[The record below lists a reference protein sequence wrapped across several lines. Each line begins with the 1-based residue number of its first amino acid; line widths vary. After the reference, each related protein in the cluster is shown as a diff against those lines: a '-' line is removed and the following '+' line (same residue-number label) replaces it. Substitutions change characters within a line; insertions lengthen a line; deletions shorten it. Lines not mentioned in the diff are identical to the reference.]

1 MGRDNS
7 QSWFLGCMTSSQE
20 PRAIDL
26 SKISNSLEQNPD
38 GLWRAK
44 SSSSISY
51 PDWGNQAC
59 FQVEDLSFWFRHR
72 NACIIEAVKQY
83 PPPGPVFD
91 IGGGNGFVAK
101 GMQDAGFEVV
111 LVEPGAIGAKN
122 AQSRGI
128 GSVICATLEDAE
140 FFPGSLPAI
149 GLFDVVEHMQNDQE
163 FLTIVRGQ
171 LSPGGR
177 VYITVPAYNALWSQ
191 EDIDAGHQ
199 RRYNRSALT
208 NLLSSTGFSVD
219 FLTGFFQ
226 FLPPAIFAARV
237 LPYRLG
243 LAKSADPSEISNQM
257 KREHVLKSGIANDML
272 GWLKRREIAQIR
284 TGKETRFGASWLAVG
299 SNVSQ

>member
-1 MGRDNS
+1 
-7 QSWFLGCMTSSQE
+7 MTASQE
-20 PRAIDL
+20 PRVIDL
-26 SKISNSLEQNPD
+26 SKISNSLEQTPD

-83 PPPGPVFD
+83 PPSGPVFD

-101 GMQDAGFEVV
+101 GMKDVGFEVV
-111 LVEPGAIGAKN
+111 LVEPGATGAKN

-128 GSVICATLEDAE
+128 RSVICTTLEDAG

-163 FLTIVRGQ
+163 FLTMVRGQ

-177 VYITVPAYNALWSQ
+177 VYITVPAHSALWSQ

-199 RRYNRSALT
+199 RRYSRRALRD
-208 NLLSSTGFSVD
+208 LLWTSGFSVD

-226 FLPPAIFAARV
+226 FLAPAIFAARV

-243 LAKSADPSEISNQM
+243 VAKSADPSEVGSQM
-257 KREHVLKSGIANDML
+257 KKEHVLKNGVANEIL
-272 GWLKRREIAQIR
+272 GWLERRELARIQ
-284 TGKETRFGASWLAVG
+284 TRKQTHYGASWLAVAT
-299 SNVSQ
+299 NT

>member
-1 MGRDNS
+1 V
-7 QSWFLGCMTSSQE
+7 
-20 PRAIDL
+20 IDL
-26 SKISNSLEQNPD
+26 AKISNSLEQTPD
-38 GLWRAK
+38 GQWRAK
-44 SSSSISY
+44 SSSAISY

-72 NACIIEAVKQY
+72 NACIIEAVQQY

-111 LVEPGAIGAKN
+111 LVEPGVTGAKN

-128 GSVICATLEDAE
+128 GSVICATLEDAG

-163 FLTIVRGQ
+163 FLDMVRGQ

-177 VYITVPAYNALWSQ
+177 VYITVPAYSVLWSQ
-191 EDIDAGHQ
+191 EDIDAGHK
-199 RRYNRSALT
+199 RRYSRRALKD
-208 NLLSSTGFSVD
+208 LLSNGGFSVD

-226 FLPPAIFAARV
+226 FLPPPIFVARV

-243 LAKSADPSEISNQM
+243 VAKSADPSEIGNEM
-257 KREHVLKSGIANDML
+257 KKEHVLRNGVANEIL
-272 GWLKRREIAQIR
+272 LWLERRELAWIR
-284 TGKETRFGASWLAVG
+284 KRKQTHYGASWLAVAT
-299 SNVSQ
+299 NVG